1 VCYFIAVG
9 VRDEGA
15 RALELERQKRD
26 GFGVVPAANAY
37 IAALF
42 PKEDRLFW
50 ITHGGCSC
58 DLVKSR
64 SSVSESGR
72 EKERAQYR
80 RKGWSGAK
88 IDRALQAKHA
98 SKTQVPRGQ
107 RDDTPM
113 ERLDDLLVRLSRT
126 HGGVRVFVH
135 MFEGSVDEEKV
146 VGAIGNRVDA
156 RGIASKMGLLE
167 DVVVEL
173 ASDAG

>member
-15 RALELERQKRD
+15 RVLELEREKHE
-26 GFGVVPAANAY
+26 GFGVVPAANVD

-64 SSVSESGR
+64 VSASKGGR

-80 RKGWSGAK
+80 KKGWSEAK
-88 IDRALQAKHA
+88 IDRALKAKHA
-98 SKTQVPRGQ
+98 SKAQVPRGQ
-107 RDDTPM
+107 RADTPL
-113 ERLDDLLVRLSRT
+113 ERLDDLLLLLSRT

-135 MFEGSVDEEKV
+135 MFEGRVDEEKV
-146 VGAIGNRVDA
+146 RGAIGDRVDA
-156 RGIASKMGLLE
+156 RGIAKRGLPE

-173 ASDAG
+173 VSDAG